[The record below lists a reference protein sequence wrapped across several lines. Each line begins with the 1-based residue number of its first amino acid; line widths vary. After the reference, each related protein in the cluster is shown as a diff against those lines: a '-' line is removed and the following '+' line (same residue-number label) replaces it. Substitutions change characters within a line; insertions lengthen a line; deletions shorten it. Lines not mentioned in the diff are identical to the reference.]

1 MYLKKSLNKK
11 TGRTYLS
18 IATGYRD
25 KNTGNSK
32 TVLIKSLGYL
42 DVFEKQ
48 FDDPISHF
56 TEIVNQM
63 NNEELEN
70 KLPLTIQ
77 IDKNEKLDKNI
88 CYRKNFGYV
97 ALSKI
102 YHELE
107 IDKFLINKFKS
118 RDVSE
123 FKINNIMKL
132 LVFARC
138 LFPDSKKSTYENRD
152 IFFENTN
159 FSLKEVYNALTYIE
173 PFKESLQSYIYDHIK
188 EQYKPKNE
196 CVYYDVTNYYFEIDD
211 NDDFRKKA
219 VSKEHRPNPIVQMGL
234 FMDSLG
240 LPMCYGLFP
249 GNTNDCLTLKPMVQ
263 KLQNNYDIGK
273 VIVVAD
279 KGLNTGKNIAYQ
291 KAIGNGYVMSLSVRG
306 ANQELKDFVLN
317 EKGYEYN
324 KDKTYKKKSRLYPRE
339 IEYIKTINGK
349 EVKTKTRVDEKQVIF
364 WSADYAKRAK
374 AERQPAIDKA
384 RDLIGNV
391 QKYNKKNSYGASKYV
406 KHLVFDET
414 TGEIIKA
421 KSQLSLDEDKIAE
434 EEKYDGYYAIV
445 SSEMNKTDDEI
456 IDIYRG
462 LWRIEET
469 FKVTKSE
476 LDDRPIYVSTKEHIE
491 AHFLTCYL
499 ALVLCRVLQHKL
511 DKKYSVEKILESLS
525 KYNCSNFQRNYYLF
539 DYYYIVL
546 ENIGNIINIDFSLKN
561 RTLQDIK
568 KIFHY
573 LKKVNFSQQLSSKKS
588 SLKAIVISSFKS
600 LFYLFLMSNSG
611 FNIFYLGSIEK
622 YINLFGSLSG

>member
-1 MYLKKSLNKK
+1 MYLKNSKNNK
-11 TGRTYLS
+11 TGRTYLY
-18 IATGYRD
+18 IADGYHDRE
-25 KNTGNSK
+25 KGYTK
-32 TVLIKSLGYL
+32 TITVQSLGYL
-42 DVFEKQ
+42 DVLEKQ
-48 FDDPISHF
+48 YDDPIAHF
-56 TEIVNQM
+56 TEVVKKM
-63 NNEELEN
+63 NEEKKQQNLSVPMQVS
-70 KLPLTIQ
+70 LS
-77 IDKNEKLDKNI
+77 EKLQLNTNNF
-88 CYRKNFGYV
+88 YNFGYA

-102 YHELE
+102 YYELE

-132 LVFARC
+132 LTFSRC
-138 LFPDSKKSTYENRD
+138 LFPDSKKSTYDNRN

-173 PFKESLQSYIYDHIK
+173 PFKEALQAYIYDHIQ

-196 CVYYDVTNYYFEIDD
+196 CVFYDVTNYYFEIDD
-211 NDDFRKKA
+211 NDDFRKKG

-263 KLQNNYDIGK
+263 KLQTNYNIGK

-279 KGLNTGKNIAYQ
+279 KGLNTGKNIMYQ
-291 KAIGNGYVMSLSVRG
+291 KAIGNGYVMSLSIRG
-306 ANQELKDFVLN
+306 ANQELKDYVLN

-324 KDKTYKKKSRLYPRE
+324 KEKTYKKKSRLYPRE
-339 IEYIKTINGK
+339 IEYIKTENGK
-349 EVKTKTRVDEKQVIF
+349 PVKAKTTVDEKQVIF

-384 RDLIGNV
+384 KDLIGNIK
-391 QKYNKKNSYGASKYV
+391 KYNKKNCYGASKYV
-406 KHLVFDET
+406 KHLVFDKN
-414 TGEIIKA
+414 TGEIIEA
-421 KSQLSLDEDKIAE
+421 KSQLSLDEEKIAE
-434 EEKYDGYYAIV
+434 EEKLDGYYAIV
-445 SSEMNKTDDEI
+445 SSEFDKTDDEI

-476 LDDRPIYVSTKEHIE
+476 LEDRPIYVSTKEHIE

-511 DKKYSVEKILESLS
+511 NKKYSVEKILESL
-525 KYNCSNFQRNYYLF
+525 KQCNCSHIENNYYLF
-539 DYYYIVL
+539 NYFDDVL
-546 ENIGNIINIDFSLKN
+546 KDIGDAVSIDFSNKYM
-561 RTLQDIK
+561 RLQEIK
-568 KIFHY
+568 KI
-573 LKKVNFSQQLSSKKS
+573 LAETKK
-588 SLKAIVISSFKS
+588 
-600 LFYLFLMSNSG
+600 
-611 FNIFYLGSIEK
+611 
-622 YINLFGSLSG
+622 